1 MRSLRKILLAGTALV
16 LVSAPAL
23 ADPVSTTPDGSGVDA
38 SGGMTAG
45 SGMES
50 DAEPPMD
57 GSPAGVAVPEE
68 TPDASKPMQDGMTTI
83 AGMEERLAAKGYT
96 DIEQVDTDSE
106 DEIVFNATGP
116 DGKDV
121 SVTMDATT
129 GAMMGEGEPR

>member
-1 MRSLRKILLAGTALV
+1 MRSLRKILVAGTALA
-16 LVSAPAL
+16 LVAAPAL

-50 DAEPPMD
+50 GAETPMNS
-57 GSPAGVAVPEE
+57 GPAGAAVPEE

-96 DIEQVDTDSE
+96 DIKQVDTDDE